1 MFKKHFPILE
11 KLMKKRKVK
20 ISIKKIK
27 LGLRY
32 KKCIFLIHYII
43 NFLKS
48 SILLKTNNKE
58 EKKMGKIKF

>member
-1 MFKKHFPILE
+1 MLKKHFPILE
-11 KLMKKRKVK
+11 KPMKKRKVK

-27 LGLRY
+27 LVLRY